1 MLIFKTGAQ
10 ISVPF
15 KFKLTFYMLNIFN
28 AL

>member
-1 MLIFKTGAQ
+1 MNIFKTGVK

-15 KFKLTFYMLNIFN
+15 KLQLPFYMLNIFN